1 MPKKH
6 RDILC
11 LILIL
16 FDLDVET
23 VHSLS
28 EASNEDV
35 DAGFENSVAG
45 ENLLVKISKTA
56 FLATKVFY
64 WS

>member
-1 MPKKH
+1 M
-6 RDILC
+6 DWIL
-11 LILIL
+11 
-16 FDLDVET
+16 DLGEEEIY
-23 VHSLS
+23 SLS
-28 EASNEDV
+28 KASNEGV